1 VILEKI
7 EIIEIIETIETI
19 EIIEIIEITGIIE
32 IIETIEII
40 VTEIEIMAM
49 REEIE
54 KEEGI
59 EEVIEDAHPKNRNR
73 KILILMR
80 DVK

>member
-1 VILEKI
+1 MIRDK
-7 EIIEIIETIETI
+7 I
-19 EIIEIIEITGIIE
+19 EIIEIIEITETIEIIAIIE
-32 IIETIEII
+32 IIEILEILEI
-40 VTEIEIMAM
+40 LEIEIVIKIM

-59 EEVIEDAHPKNRNR
+59 EEVIEDAHPKNKNR
-73 KILILMR
+73 KILILMK

>member
-1 VILEKI
+1 MIREKI
-7 EIIEIIETIETI
+7 EIIEIIEITETI
-19 EIIEIIEITGIIE
+19 EIIAIIEIIEILE
-32 IIETIEII
+32 IL
-40 VTEIEIMAM
+40 EIEIVIKIM

-59 EEVIEDAHPKNRNR
+59 EEVIEDAHPKNKNR
-73 KILILMR
+73 KILILMK

>member
-1 VILEKI
+1 MIREKIEII
-7 EIIEIIETIETI
+7 EIIEIIETIEI
-19 EIIEIIEITGIIE
+19 IAILEIIESLEIL
-32 IIETIEII
+32 
-40 VTEIEIMAM
+40 EIEIVIKIM

-59 EEVIEDAHPKNRNR
+59 EEVIEDAHPKNKNR
-73 KILILMR
+73 KILILMK

>member
-1 VILEKI
+1 MPEKAGKV
-7 EIIEIIETIETI
+7 EIIETIEI
-19 EIIEIIEITGIIE
+19 PE

-40 VTEIEIMAM
+40 ATIEIIVTEIVIKIM

-54 KEEGI
+54 KEEGT
-59 EEVIEDAHPKNRNR
+59 EEVIEDAHPKNKNK
-73 KILILMR
+73 KILILTN

>member
-1 VILEKI
+1 VIREKI
-7 EIIEIIETIETI
+7 EIIEIIEITETI
-19 EIIEIIEITGIIE
+19 EIIAIIEIIEILE
-32 IIETIEII
+32 IL
-40 VTEIEIMAM
+40 EIEIVIKIM

-59 EEVIEDAHPKNRNR
+59 EEVIEDAHPKNKNR
-73 KILILMR
+73 KILILMK